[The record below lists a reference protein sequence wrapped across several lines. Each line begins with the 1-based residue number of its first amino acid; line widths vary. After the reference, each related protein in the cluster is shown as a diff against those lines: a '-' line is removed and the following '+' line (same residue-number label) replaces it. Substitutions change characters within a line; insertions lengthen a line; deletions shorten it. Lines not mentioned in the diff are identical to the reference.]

1 MKRIL
6 ILGAGLVSRPMVRYL
21 LDVPGFEVTVAS
33 RTLSRAEKLIA
44 GHVRGKALQLLADQE
59 QALDA
64 LVSAHDLTVSLLPYT
79 YHVQVAR
86 HCLRH
91 RKSMVTTSYV
101 SDAMRE
107 LDSDAKDAG
116 IMLLNEMGLDP
127 GIDHMSAMAIIH
139 RVQTSGGEITSFM
152 SYCGGLPAPEAND
165 NPLGYKFSWSPKG
178 VVMAGRNPGRY
189 LEDGNEVLVPGKELF
204 GHHWPLDIEGE
215 GRFEAY
221 PNRDSLPYIKLY
233 GIQTTKTILRGT
245 LRNPGWCE
253 TLKAIADLG
262 LLDDEEQDDLG
273 RLTVADW
280 MRRYVRGD
288 GDLRQHAAETLGLDP
303 EATAIANMAWLGM
316 FEDEPVAIDKGSNL
330 DIIAKLMLD
339 RMSYKPGERDMIVLH
354 HDFRAELPG
363 KQARH
368 ITSTLVDYGRPEGD
382 SAMARTVSLPAA
394 VAVKLVLQGRIGLT
408 GVHIPVVPELYEP
421 VLSELETM
429 GIVFRERGFDSS
441 QGS

>member
-1 MKRIL
+1 MKKVL

-21 LDVPGFEVTVAS
+21 LEVPEFEVTVAS
-33 RTLSRAEKLIA
+33 RTPSKAEKLID
-44 GHVRGKALQLLADQE
+44 GHERGRALQLQADQE

-64 LVSAHDLTVSLLPYT
+64 LVAAHDLTVSLLPYT
-79 YHVQVAR
+79 YHVKVAR
-86 HCLRH
+86 HCLKH
-91 RKSMVTTSYV
+91 QKPMVTTSYV

-107 LDSDAKDAG
+107 LDSEARAVG
-116 IMLLNEMGLDP
+116 IMLLNEIGLDP

-139 RVQTSGGEITSFM
+139 RVQADGGEVLSFM

-189 LEDGNEVLVPGKELF
+189 LKDGREVVVPGKELF

-221 PNRDSLPYIKLY
+221 PNRDSLPYVALY
-233 GIQTTKTILRGT
+233 GIQKAKTMLRGT

-262 LLDDEEQDDLG
+262 LLDDREREDLPG
-273 RLTVADW
+273 LTAKTW
-280 MRRYVRGD
+280 MRGYVPGE
-288 GDLRQHAAETLGLDP
+288 GDLRKNTAAKLSLEPDSV
-303 EATAIANMAWLGM
+303 AVSNMAWLGM
-316 FEDEPVAIDKGSNL
+316 FGDDPVGIDRGSNL
-330 DIIAKLMLD
+330 DVLARLMLD

-354 HDFRAELPG
+354 HDFRIELSD

-368 ITSTLVDYGRPEGD
+368 ITSTLIDYGRPDGD

-394 VAVKLVLQGRIGLT
+394 VAVKLTLQGTIGLA
-408 GVHIPVVPELYEP
+408 GVHIPTAPELYEP
-421 VLSELETM
+421 VLAELGDI
-429 GIVFRERGFDSS
+429 GIVFREREAEAE
-441 QGS
+441 

>member
-1 MKRIL
+1 MKRVL
-6 ILGAGLVSRPMVRYL
+6 VLGAGLVSRPMVRYL
-21 LDVPGFEVTVAS
+21 LAVPDFEVTVAS

-44 GHVRGKALQLLADQE
+44 GHARGKAVQLLADQE

-86 HCLRH
+86 HCLKHQR
-91 RKSMVTTSYV
+91 SMVTTSYV
-101 SDAMRE
+101 SDAMKE
-107 LDSDAKDAG
+107 LDTEARDAG
-116 IMLLNEMGLDP
+116 ILLLNEIGLDP
-127 GIDHMSAMAIIH
+127 GIDHMSAMSIVH
-139 RVQTSGGEITSFM
+139 RIQASGGDVLSFM

-189 LEDGNEVLVPGKELF
+189 LKDGKEVVVPGEELF

-215 GRFEAY
+215 GKFEAY
-221 PNRDSLPYIKLY
+221 PNRDSLPYIGLY
-233 GIQTTKTILRGT
+233 GIQKTRTMFRGT

-262 LLDDEEQDDLG
+262 LLDDRERNDLQG
-273 RLTVADW
+273 LTVQAW
-280 MRRYVRGD
+280 MLSYVPGE
-288 GDLRQHAAETLGLDP
+288 GDLRQNTAARLGLERDS
-303 EATAIANMAWLGM
+303 AAVSNMAWLGM
-316 FEDEPVAIDKGSNL
+316 FGDEPVGIEKGSNL

-354 HDFRAELPG
+354 HDFTAELPG
-363 KQARH
+363 RPEQH

-394 VAVKLVLQGRIGLT
+394 VAVKLALQGGVGLT
-408 GVHIPVVPELYEP
+408 GVHIPVVPELYQP
-421 VLSELETM
+421 VLSELESM
-429 GIVFRERGFDSS
+429 GVVFKERGLDRVQDS
-441 QGS
+441 